1 VAVGGPVGHAPT
13 RAVTVP
19 LWTQPYDRPRAR
31 RDPRLRRGPSCAP
44 ARSPRVS
51 EPHWTSCDTWPRRRN
66 GAVAARPKRG
76 DCRRSCSPRLA
87 AWKCCNLYL
96 LRSVSITREAS
107 RALGPELRSGKRKPA
122 AARGRRP
129 EACGDPQTSS
139 TGRATTAPPALR
151 SLPQLSTFGPSE
163 PIGLHELE
171 SDHGR
176 GVRRYLSAVL
186 ADPERFSHP

>member
-1 VAVGGPVGHAPT
+1 MAVGGPTGHPPT

-31 RDPRLRRGPSCAP
+31 RAPRLRRRPSCAS
-44 ARSPRVS
+44 ARSPLIS
-51 EPHWTSCDTWPRRRN
+51 EPYRTSCDTWPHRCN
-66 GAVAARPKRG
+66 GAVAARSKRG
-76 DCRRSCSPRLA
+76 DRWRSCSPRLA

-129 EACGDPQTSS
+129 EACGSPQTSS
-139 TGRATTAPPALR
+139 KWRATTAPPALR
-151 SLPQLSTFGPSE
+151 PLPQLSAFGPSQ
-163 PIGLHELE
+163 PIGLHELDT
-171 SDHGR
+171 DHDR
-176 GVRRYLSAVL
+176 GVRRYLPAVL
-186 ADPERFSHP
+186 ADPQRFNHP